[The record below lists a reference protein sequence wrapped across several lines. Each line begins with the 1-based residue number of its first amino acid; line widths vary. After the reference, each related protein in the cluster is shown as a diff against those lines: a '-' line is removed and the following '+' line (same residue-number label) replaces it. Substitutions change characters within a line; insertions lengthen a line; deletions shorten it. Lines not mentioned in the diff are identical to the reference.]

1 MNVFDAGSLPDLA
14 SEVVTI
20 GAIGLESF
28 VVFKCVE
35 KLGELKVRLLWP
47 IVLRIEAVHR
57 DRDRNRS
64 FYKRRPE
71 VSKITSPMLPKI
83 FPSLRT
89 LCPNPRL
96 RFPQENYDESVS
108 SSTLASSLESKIRLE
123 ITEREASL
131 ASRAAQKAEARALR
145 LKKVEENIER
155 TREEE
160 ERIKRNQEE
169 ALRIAKQKA
178 DALKEKEGNELKL

>member
-1 MNVFDAGSLPDLA
+1 MNVFEAGSLPDLA

-28 VVFKCVE
+28 VFFKCVE
-35 KLGELKVRLLWP
+35 KLGELKV
-47 IVLRIEAVHR
+47 
-57 DRDRNRS
+57 
-64 FYKRRPE
+64 
-71 VSKITSPMLPKI
+71 
-83 FPSLRT
+83 
-89 LCPNPRL
+89 
-96 RFPQENYDESVS
+96 NYDESVS